1 MGHVGEKELGGPTK
15 RKSSWCEWEW
25 LSFAMV
31 IVAVATLFAEEEG
44 MGELVSLWNCD
55 LGVVVVV
62 GVCKGREVLGAF
74 YTMLWRGVFVGKKGG
89 CGGWVGV
96 DEEEG
101 R

>member
-1 MGHVGEKELGGPTK
+1 M
-15 RKSSWCEWEW
+15 
-25 LSFAMV
+25 
-31 IVAVATLFAEEEG
+31 
-44 MGELVSLWNCD
+44 
-55 LGVVVVV
+55 LGVVVLVV